1 MFSKLFTL
9 FYFSRK
15 FWPTFWP
22 FFQVKPRPRR
32 ASRKFFGP
40 FSCAK
45 RSGIITKIW
54 ITSCPRI
61 STSLTWPTAS
71 SWRSSILGTSR
82 SSRGFEILCQ
92 RLCATWPRSRCQ
104 FHQHFTPDFFVHK
117 CFAQLFS
124 FSLGLVVF
132 FGIRMLVQKLLVK
145 CWWNWLQVMWIQI
158 TCVTTFMDKLRFE
171 SSLDYMEAFACPIP
185 SQVGGYDL
193 L

>member
-1 MFSKLFTL
+1 MFNNLFTL

-22 FFQVKPRPRR
+22 FFRVKPRPRR
-32 ASRKFFGP
+32 ASRKFCGP
-40 FSCAK
+40 FSWAK

-54 ITSCPRI
+54 IISCPRI

-71 SWRSSILGTSR
+71 SWRSSILGISR

-92 RLCATWPRSRCQ
+92 RLCATWRRSRCQ
-104 FHQHFTPDFFVHK
+104 FINIFLRAFLYISVS
-117 CFAQLFS
+117 QLFS

-132 FGIRMLVQKLLVK
+132 FGTRISAQKLLVK

-158 TCVTTFMDKLRFE
+158 TSVTTFMDKLRFE
-171 SSLDYMEAFACPIP
+171 SSLDYMETFACSIP
-185 SQVGGYDL
+185 SQVGGYNL